1 MELVCPNIVPENNL
15 RLPDALTIRHGPARL
30 LSRFVLEGDQAA
42 RQIGIRLR
50 LRYDFGEL
58 LYLNKQKVG
67 NGTWYPLMRMFHP
80 EYNNLIPENSYWI
93 SGEDEHGEIVATH
106 AGRVHYWPET
116 TLEQEVDSLLYG
128 TRRDGQRCIV
138 TAPDAKIISGV
149 VVYGGSAWVRP
160 DFRGKRLSQLLPRL
174 GRAYA
179 LARWPINWGISIVA
193 PVLVEK
199 RVAAGYGYK
208 RESRSIIFPGAPSG
222 AVENVLVSVGA
233 EDAYDDFAA
242 ILSRG
247 YPTSDSVDAP
257 APLSASLRDNMETRT
272 SSDDVFHGSS
282 SRS

>member
-1 MELVCPNIVPENNL
+1 MELVCPNIVTENNL

-30 LSRFVLEGDQAA
+30 LSSFVLEGDKAA

-67 NGTWYPLMRMFHP
+67 NGTWYPLMRMFDP

-160 DFRGKRLSQLLPRL
+160 IFAASGCRNCSPGLAVPMPWRDGRSIGAFRLSR
-174 GRAYA
+174 RC
-179 LARWPINWGISIVA
+179 S
-193 PVLVEK
+193 
-199 RVAAGYGYK
+199 
-208 RESRSIIFPGAPSG
+208 
-222 AVENVLVSVGA
+222 
-233 EDAYDDFAA
+233 
-242 ILSRG
+242 
-247 YPTSDSVDAP
+247 
-257 APLSASLRDNMETRT
+257 
-272 SSDDVFHGSS
+272 
-282 SRS
+282 